1 MSRTAKYL
9 LEQIERAKRY
19 AAALSDPAD
28 RERFEKIAADYQS
41 ELDAAA
47 GTSDQQ
53 SPSTATETASSDTP
67 AAPSEAGTADAVSSE
82 SDSAPTPTDDQP
94 ETRD

>member
-1 MSRTAKYL
+1 MSRTNYL
-9 LEQIERAKRY
+9 LEQVARAKRF
-19 AAALSDPAD
+19 AEAIPSE
-28 RERFEKIAADYQS
+28 RETFEKLAAKYQS
-41 ELDAAA
+41 ELDDSNAPANEA
-47 GTSDQQ
+47 EPRAQPD
-53 SPSTATETASSDTP
+53 AASSDNT

>member
-1 MSRTAKYL
+1 

-28 RERFEKIAADYQS
+28 RERFEKLAADYQS

-47 GTSDQQ
+47 APSGDQQ
-53 SPSTATETASSDTP
+53 PSAAPETASSDAIASTSE
-67 AAPSEAGTADAVSSE
+67 AAPLDAVSSE
-82 SDSAPTPTDDQP
+82 SDSTPTTDDQP